1 MRRRKKVAIVGGG
14 HNGLIAAAYLTKH
27 CDVTVFES
35 RGVLGG
41 CASTEEIWKGYKVSP
56 AAYVVSLLDPQ
67 IIKDLRLKEN
77 GFKILRRDPSSFS
90 PDLNGP
96 GILLGHD
103 TSRNQN
109 SINKYNALDAGSF
122 IEYEAMLKR
131 VAVAIEPM
139 LQMTPP
145 VSFGRKVSTFRKM
158 KEMMEMYR
166 LYKHVSSCNISEALE
181 IMTEAA
187 TPILNRWFKTE
198 LLRAT
203 LATDAIIGSFAPPS
217 HPGSAY
223 VLLHHVM
230 GEAGGARGVWGYVQ
244 GGMGELSHAI
254 VKSSP
259 DVSINLNTPVQEII
273 TENNKVKGICLD
285 GVKGL
290 PFDIVVSSVDANVTF
305 NKLLARGSLMPQ
317 EFSDEVNKIDY
328 SSASARV
335 NLALTELPK
344 FDGYGDEVCRGT
356 IHISPSLEYIER
368 AYFDAAVDG
377 KISEKPILEITI
389 PTAVDDTIA
398 PSGKHIMSIFV
409 QYAPYKLKDREW
421 DSAAKDELFEN
432 CMLALEDYILNIRNI
447 TEHVDIISPVD
458 LERRYGITGGN
469 IFQGAMSLSKLF
481 MGRPAFGWSDYRT
494 PIKGLYMCG
503 AATHP
508 GGGVMGLAGM
518 NAARE
523 IIRDL

>member
-1 MRRRKKVAIVGGG
+1 
-14 HNGLIAAAYLTKH
+14 
-27 CDVTVFES
+27 
-35 RGVLGG
+35 
-41 CASTEEIWKGYKVSP
+41 
-56 AAYVVSLLDPQ
+56 
-67 IIKDLRLKEN
+67 
-77 GFKILRRDPSSFS
+77 
-90 PDLNGP
+90 
-96 GILLGHD
+96 
-103 TSRNQN
+103 
-109 SINKYNALDAGSF
+109 
-122 IEYEAMLKR
+122 
-131 VAVAIEPM
+131 
-139 LQMTPP
+139 
-145 VSFGRKVSTFRKM
+145 
-158 KEMMEMYR
+158 
-166 LYKHVSSCNISEALE
+166 
-181 IMTEAA
+181 
-187 TPILNRWFKTE
+187 LNRWFKTE

-259 DVSINLNTPVQEII
+259 DVSINLNTPVQKII
-273 TENNKVKGICLD
+273 TENNEVRGLCLD

-290 PFDIVVSSVDANVTF
+290 PFDIVVSSVDANLTF
-305 NKLLARGSLMPQ
+305 NKLLAEDTLPR

-409 QYAPYKLKDREW
+409 QYMPYKLKDDDW
-421 DSAAKDELFEN
+421 DCSATRAKLLEN
-432 CMLALEDYILNIRNI
+432 CISVLEDYVPNIRR
-447 TEHVDIISPVD
+447 IIDHTHTLAPAD
-458 LERRYGITGGN
+458 LERTYGITGGN

-481 MGRPAFGWSDYRT
+481 MGRPVFGWSDYRT
-494 PIKGLYMCG
+494 PINGLYMCG

-508 GGGVMGLAGM
+508 GGGVMGLAGK